1 MSDKSIIPVVPR
13 RTSVAAYKSNH
24 ILLPSVKNPFESAGS
39 SSRYLLGDMNILQA
53 PSTPMPAPSL
63 IPLSPAWDP
72 SSRTP
77 NPGATYREPIV
88 QNNFLSSLTQYI
100 KAYNPWMDS
109 PLLSGKRIRVLFADT
124 IPGHQNAGW
133 RHGELEGR
141 TALWVGAE
149 NGEAQLQQADGK
161 RLNVLERY
169 VRPLHPHAKGA
180 LVVVIKEGLITGKEL
195 YVLKYDEKK
204 CTVRP
209 GNESATPYNRTDID
223 TDSLV
228 VVAPLNKLR

>member
-1 MSDKSIIPVVPR
+1 
-13 RTSVAAYKSNH
+13 
-24 ILLPSVKNPFESAGS
+24 
-39 SSRYLLGDMNILQA
+39 
-53 PSTPMPAPSL
+53 MPAPSL

-77 NPGATYREPIV
+77 NPGASYHEPIV

-109 PLLSGKRIRVLFADT
+109 PLLSGKCIRVLFTDT

-141 TALWVGAE
+141 TALWVAAE

-161 RLNVLERY
+161 RSR
-169 VRPLHPHAKGA
+169 A
-180 LVVVIKEGLITGKEL
+180 EGLITGKEL